1 IISLF
6 YHDVQSLICSFRNSL
21 SKRVLAPIGRDRG
34 AGCEAMEAKAGTLE
48 SGECG
53 AADRNGVEGTV
64 LSCNTLQKIEKI
76 FNISIDRNI

>member
-1 IISLF
+1 
-6 YHDVQSLICSFRNSL
+6 
-21 SKRVLAPIGRDRG
+21 
-34 AGCEAMEAKAGTLE
+34 MEAEAGTLE

-76 FNISIDRNI
+76 F